1 MFFDDVAS
9 RDTLSRAVKSNR
21 IRRLAPRIYSADLKS
36 PPEKIL
42 AKNLWPIVGHL
53 APGAVIVDRTAAQ
66 GGIGD
71 TGVVYIA
78 ADDTRKTI
86 GLKGIEIRIRQGT
99 RITSPVE
106 DPPWTAGLWM
116 SSNARILVDNL
127 EVTRGR
133 NDRVARTMSLEEIE
147 SWLTTKA
154 ISWGETRM
162 ARLRDEAIALANAVG
177 APQKSHQIRHLFGQ
191 LEGNSSLRPTSS
203 PLLRSYRHGRAWDD
217 KRMTMFNRL
226 AQNLDTHEDPDLP
239 DWLPCGPE
247 GEALPFFESYFSN
260 YIEGTTFTVAEA
272 RMIIDTQQPP
282 VDRPADGHDILGT
295 YRCVADIVGRRTT
308 ADEADDFLRHLRE
321 RHEMIMGGRPELG
334 PGEWKTSPN
343 NVGGHEF
350 VQPDL
355 VEGTLRRAFELV
367 HEVPAGFRRALF
379 VMMLV
384 TEVHPFTDGNGRA
397 ARVMMNAE
405 LSAVQ
410 AARIVI
416 PSVYRNE
423 YIGSIRRTST
433 TEAAQVEALVRVM
446 SFAWRWTAAMPWH
459 DTAASEGQLTATNA
473 LQEPDNTAI
482 GGIKLQLP

>member
-21 IRRLAPRIYSADLKS
+21 IRRLAPRIYSADLES
-36 PPEKIL
+36 PPEEIL
-42 AKNLWPIVGHL
+42 AKNLWPIVGRL
-53 APGAVIVDRTAAQ
+53 VPGAVIVDRTAAR

-71 TGVVYIA
+71 TGVVHIA
-78 ADDTRKTI
+78 ADDPRRTI
-86 GLKGIEIRIRQGT
+86 SLKGIEIRIRQGT

-127 EVTRGR
+127 EITRGR
-133 NDRVARTMSLEEIE
+133 DNRVARTMSLEEIE

-154 ISWGETRM
+154 ISWGDTRM
-162 ARLRDEAIALANAVG
+162 ARLRDEAMALATAVG

-191 LEGNSSLRPTSS
+191 IEGNASLRPTSS
-203 PLLRSYRHGRAWDD
+203 RLLRAYRHGRAWDD
-217 KRMTMFNRL
+217 TRMTMFNRL
-226 AQNLDTHEDPDLP
+226 AQSLHEYEDRDVP

-260 YIEGTTFTVAEA
+260 YIEGTTFTVDEA
-272 RMIIDTQQPP
+272 RLIIDTQQLPA
-282 VDRPADGHDILGT
+282 DRPADGHDILGT

-308 ADEADDFLRHLRE
+308 SAEADEFLRHLRE
-321 RHEMIMGGRPELG
+321 RHEMIMGGRPELR
-334 PGEWKTSPN
+334 PGNWKTSSN
-343 NVGGHEF
+343 NVGGYEF

-384 TEVHPFTDGNGRA
+384 SEVHPFADGNGRA

-405 LSAVQ
+405 LSAVR

-423 YIGSIRRTST
+423 YISSIRRTST
-433 TEAAQVEALVRVM
+433 TGAADITALVRVM

-459 DTAASEGQLTATNA
+459 DRAAAEGQLTATNA
-473 LQEPDNTAI
+473 LRDPVTTAI